1 MRFFKNNYDTI
12 IKLLVNQIGVAIL
25 TFFLYTAAGAIKTDD
40 STGLTIKVAI
50 SIFGILFY
58 YVLIYNIA
66 WEIGAKDK
74 IRVDGGR
81 ATATPGKGIRL
92 GLYANITNFAVIGLA
107 AIVLT
112 VYIIS
117 KADYLYSFF
126 AVLNFIFRFFV
137 SMYLGIIQAIC
148 HSYSAFTD
156 MYFLAQTLCFL
167 IFSVISAIVVHISYT
182 LGFKDYRFIKQKK
195 TAKK

>member
-1 MRFFKNNYDTI
+1 MRFFKNNYDTV
-12 IKLLVNQIGVAIL
+12 IKLLINQIGVAIL
-25 TFFLYTAAGAIKTDD
+25 TFFLYTAAGAIKTDEG
-40 STGLTIKVAI
+40 TGLTIKIAI

-81 ATATPGKGIRL
+81 AIATPGKGIRL
-92 GLYANITNFAVIGLA
+92 GIYANLTNFVVIGLA
-107 AIVLT
+107 AILLT
-112 VYIIS
+112 IYIIS
-117 KADYLYSFF
+117 GAEYLYSFF

-137 SMYLGIIQAIC
+137 SMYLGVIQAIC
-148 HSYSAFTD
+148 QSYSEFTN

-167 IFSVISAIVVHISYT
+167 IFSLISSIVIHVSYT

-195 TAKK
+195 TARR